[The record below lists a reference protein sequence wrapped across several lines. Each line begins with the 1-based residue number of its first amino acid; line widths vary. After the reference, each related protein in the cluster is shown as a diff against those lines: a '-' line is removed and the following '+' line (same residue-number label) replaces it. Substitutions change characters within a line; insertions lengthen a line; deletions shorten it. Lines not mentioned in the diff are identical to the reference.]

1 MNWLSTTT
9 PLNFKRDSN
18 DEIFAFDLESNGL
31 YDDVTEIFC
40 IVIHDLK
47 RNKTFTYGP
56 DCIDDALA
64 HLDSADTL
72 IGHNIIFYDCS
83 VIEKLYPDT
92 VKFNE
97 KKLIDTLVCSRLIWP
112 KEKLYE
118 EDDLRYQNVPQ
129 KLKGSSSL
137 KAWGYRLSDHKIDFK
152 DFGQYSE
159 EMAAYC
165 RQDVAVTIKLFDL
178 ITQQN
183 CASNALTLEHSLAR
197 CIERQIR
204 SGFPFDL
211 DAALDLV
218 DKLTARK
225 NEIENHLQEAF
236 PPKIISEPF
245 TPRVNNAARG
255 YVKGQPMVRTREE
268 KFNPG
273 SRQQICDRLKE
284 KYGWTPGKFTDKGNP
299 VLDDDVL
306 EKLSYPEAKYL
317 AEYML
322 IKKRLGQIKDGSNAW
337 LKLVDADSLIH
348 GNLNTNGCIT
358 GRCSHCIEEN
368 QRVTQ
373 PKGLVPIKDVKPGDY
388 VYSYDDDLNLQ
399 LNKVVEVIDQGMQ
412 ECYALRWHT
421 NFEGKKGELICTAN
435 HKIFTKK
442 GWKRLA
448 EISVGEKIN
457 HLAVTISHTE
467 QRKVLHMVK
476 KQKRQC
482 TFIKE
487 NLFNKKGKAWHIH
500 HIDKNKMNDDIA
512 NLKLMSA
519 SEHSKLH
526 GEEDKWNEIQKNK
539 FSLLRMIAKAKGHP
553 TRVDM
558 DFNTFKSKCKKYN
571 IDLSLVLARYSKVTE
586 KYITKRQVLHALEQG
601 WSPYR
606 IGKEYKITWNK
617 ARIDKLLE
625 SHGIVNNHWVY
636 EIEYI
641 GIRQTYD
648 LHVENNHNFICEEL
662 CVSNSNPNMA
672 QIPASYSPYGKE
684 CRSLFHAPQGWDLI
698 GVDAK
703 ALELRCLA
711 GYLAIWD
718 QGEYASL
725 VVDPE
730 VDIHTHN
737 QQMFG
742 VPTRDIAKRLLYGI
756 AYGAGSL
763 KAGTIVDPNE
773 KDEAVLRKLG
783 STAINS
789 FMRGV
794 PALEKLKTSLGDTIL
809 NRGYLIGLDKR
820 PLYCRSE
827 YKALNV
833 LLQAAGAV
841 LMKQVVINLHRN
853 MEAAG
858 FEYGVHWKQHAFIH
872 DEIQLSCQPH
882 LTETVVNLAL
892 KAFPEA
898 GDYFKFRCPIEG
910 DANTGRTWADTH

>member
-1 MNWLSTTT
+1 MTMNWLSTTT

-152 DFGQYSE
+152 DFSQYSE
-159 EMAAYC
+159 ELAAYC

-183 CASNALTLEHSLAR
+183 CASSALTLEHSLAR

-284 KYGWTPGKFTDKGNP
+284 KYGWIPGKFTDKGNP

-399 LNKVVEVIDQGMQ
+399 LNKVAEVIDQGMQ

-457 HLAVTISHTE
+457 HLSVTISHTE
-467 QRKVLHMVK
+467 QRKV
-476 KQKRQC
+476 
-482 TFIKE
+482 I
-487 NLFNKKGKAWHIH
+487 HI
-500 HIDKNKMNDDIA
+500 
-512 NLKLMSA
+512 
-519 SEHSKLH
+519 
-526 GEEDKWNEIQKNK
+526 
-539 FSLLRMIAKAKGHP
+539 
-553 TRVDM
+553 
-558 DFNTFKSKCKKYN
+558 
-571 IDLSLVLARYSKVTE
+571 
-586 KYITKRQVLHALEQG
+586 
-601 WSPYR
+601 
-606 IGKEYKITWNK
+606 
-617 ARIDKLLE
+617 E
-625 SHGIVNNHWVY
+625 SQGIVNNHWVY

-730 VDIHTHN
+730 VDIHTYN

-742 VPTRDIAKRLLYGI
+742 VTTRDIAKRCLYGI

-763 KAGTIVDPNE
+763 KAGTIIDPNE

-858 FEYGVHWKQHAFIH
+858 LEYGVHWKQHAFIH